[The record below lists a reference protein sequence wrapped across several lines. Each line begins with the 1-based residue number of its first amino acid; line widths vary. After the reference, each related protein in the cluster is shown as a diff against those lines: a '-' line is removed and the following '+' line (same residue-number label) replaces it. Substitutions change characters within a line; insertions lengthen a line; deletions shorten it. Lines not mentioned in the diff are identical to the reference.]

1 MFATCGLQLV
11 HFFMPKTTPFHPRTE
26 ALNHPMIWENWA
38 GYLVAPRY
46 QHSDLSEYY
55 SVRNSAGLLD
65 TSPLFK
71 YKFSGPD
78 AEAYLMHTLARDIRK
93 CKPGR
98 AQYTIWCDEAGY
110 VVEDGVIMHTSV
122 GEYWLTSAEP
132 NLRYFRQIARKK
144 GFNVEIEDISADYG
158 ILALQG
164 PRSLTILKELTSDLN
179 GLGFFRL
186 AHTKIAGH
194 DVVIS
199 RTGYTGDL
207 GYELWVPTDSGVP
220 VWDALMSAGEGH
232 NITPMGLHAL
242 KMARV
247 EAGLLLI
254 DVDFYTA
261 RYAWTDAQRDTPH
274 ELGWGWMFKNLSKD
288 DRDFI
293 GRAAI
298 EKEVAE
304 NSSRWNTVG
313 LVIDWY
319 DYQAKHREAGIHP
332 PMDGV
337 FNEGT
342 MNIYRISDTPWE
354 YGGYATC
361 MMYSSLL
368 RSHIAIAKLP
378 LDLCEPGTE
387 VDLEISII
395 RRSVNVKA
403 KVVALPFFNP
413 ERKTS
418 SE

>member
-1 MFATCGLQLV
+1 
-11 HFFMPKTTPFHPRTE
+11 MPKTTPFHPRTE
-26 ALNHPMIWENWA
+26 PLNVPMIWENWA
-38 GYLVAPRY
+38 GYLVAPQY
-46 QHSDLSEYY
+46 QYSEISEYY
-55 SVRNSAGLLD
+55 SIRNSAGLLD

-78 AEAYLMHTLARDIRK
+78 AEKYLMHVMARDIRK

-98 AQYTIWCDEAGY
+98 AQYTIWCDEAGF
-110 VVEDGVIMHTSV
+110 VVEDGVIMHVSV

-132 NLRYFRQIARKK
+132 NLRYFRQIARKNR
-144 GFNVEIEDISADYG
+144 FDVQIDDISTSYG

-164 PRSLTILKELTSDLN
+164 PHSLNILKQLTPDLN
-179 GLGFFRL
+179 GVGFFRL
-186 AHTKIAGH
+186 AHTKLDGH
-194 DVVIS
+194 NVVIS

-207 GYELWVPTDSGVP
+207 GYEIWVPAESAVA
-220 VWDALMSAGEGH
+220 VWDALMTAGKGH
-232 NITPMGLHAL
+232 NITPMGLDAL
-242 KMARV
+242 KQARV

-254 DVDFYTA
+254 DVDFYSA

-274 ELGWGWMFKNLSKD
+274 ELGWGWMFKNLAKD
-288 DRDFI
+288 ERDFI

-298 EKEVAE
+298 EAE
-304 NSSRWNTVG
+304 IANGTSRHNTVG
-313 LVIDWY
+313 LVVDWR
-319 DYQAKHREAGIHP
+319 DYQEKHRAAGIIP
-332 PMDGV
+332 PLEGV

-342 MNIYRISDTPWE
+342 MNIYRISDIPWE

-361 MMYSSLL
+361 MMFSSLL

-418 SE
+418 RE

>member
-1 MFATCGLQLV
+1 
-11 HFFMPKTTPFHPRTE
+11 MPKTTPFHPRT
-26 ALNHPMIWENWA
+26 APLNHPMIWENWA
-38 GYLVAPRY
+38 GYLVAPQY
-46 QHSDLSEYY
+46 QYSELSEYY

-78 AEAYLMHTLARDIRK
+78 AEAYLMHVMARDIRK

-98 AQYTIWCDEAGY
+98 AQYTIWCDDAGH
-110 VVEDGVIMHTSV
+110 VVEDGVIMHVGV

-132 NLRYFRQIARKK
+132 NLRYFRQIARRK
-144 GFNVEIEDISADYG
+144 GFDVEIEDISTDYG

-164 PRSLTILKELTSDLN
+164 PQSLKILQELTSDLN
-179 GLGFFRL
+179 NVGFFRL
-186 AHTKIAGH
+186 AHTNIDGH
-194 DVVIS
+194 SVIVS

-207 GYELWVPTDSGVP
+207 GYELWIPAESCVP
-220 VWDALMSAGEGH
+220 VWDALMAAGDGY

-242 KMARV
+242 KMARI

-254 DVDFYTA
+254 DVDFYSS
-261 RYAWTDAQRDTPH
+261 RYAWTDSQRDTPH
-274 ELGWGWMFKNLSKD
+274 ELGWGWMFKNLAKD
-288 DRDFI
+288 DRAFI
-293 GRAAI
+293 GREAI
-298 EKEVAE
+298 EAEVA
-304 NSSRWNTVG
+304 NKTSRWNTVG
-313 LVIDWY
+313 LIVDWY
-319 DYQAKHREAGIHP
+319 DYQEKHREAGIHP

-342 MNIYRISDTPWE
+342 MNIYKISDTPWE

-378 LDLCEPGTE
+378 PELCEPGTE
-387 VDLEISII
+387 VDLELSII

-403 KVVALPFFNP
+403 RVAELPFFNP
-413 ERKTS
+413 ARKTS
-418 SE
+418 RE